1 MPFFKER
8 VYGGG
13 KGAGAG
19 AGAGTGR
26 KTIREQYIEELMKQ
40 TPGCSTMSES
50 EKQAFAEEQGR
61 KLDKERAEKEEQE
74 RIARGGKPR
83 YEPSMETYLKHYES
97 NNMY

>member
-1 MPFFKER
+1 MSFFKDR

-13 KGAGAG
+13 KGSGAG
-19 AGAGTGR
+19 AGAR

-40 TPGCSTMSES
+40 TPGCSSMSES

-61 KLDKERAEKEEQE
+61 KLDKERTEKEERE

-97 NNMY
+97 NNMYR

>member
-1 MPFFKER
+1 MSFFKDR

-19 AGAGTGR
+19 AGAR

-40 TPGCSTMSES
+40 TPGCSFMSES
-50 EKQAFAEEQGR
+50 EKRAFAEEQSR
-61 KLDKERAEKEEQE
+61 KLDKERAEREERE

-97 NNMY
+97 NNMYR